1 MKKSYTI
8 KKFDSESEI
17 DFSKVPALNI
27 HNCLWDKT
35 GYAPVSMGQICYT
48 EKGLFIK
55 LTSFETEITGRYENL
70 NEPVYT
76 DSCLEFFLNPSPET
90 DKRYMNFETNCL
102 GTLLLGI
109 GENGKE
115 RTEVDVDFRKMFK
128 MASSVMKDTI
138 GAYTGNH
145 WWVSYHIPFD
155 FLENIF
161 GSLSIMPGKK
171 IAANMFKCGDETK
184 FEHYMSWNKVEGD
197 TPNFHQSQYFGEM
210 ILGE

>member
-1 MKKSYTI
+1 MKKTYTI
-8 KKFDSESEI
+8 KKFASAEDI

-35 GYAPVSMGQICYT
+35 GYAPVSMGQVAYT
-48 EKGLFIK
+48 DQGLYVK
-55 LTSFETEITGRYENL
+55 LTSYETEITGRYEIL

-76 DSCLEFFLNPSPET
+76 DSCLEFFLNPSPEN

-109 GENGKE
+109 GVHGDE
-115 RTEVDVDFRKMFK
+115 RRAINVDFKKTLQMT
-128 MASSVMKDTI
+128 SSVTKDSI
-138 GAYTGNH
+138 SNYH
-145 WWVSYHIPFD
+145 DICWWVRYFIPFE
-155 FLENIF
+155 FLETYF
-161 GSLSIMPGKK
+161 GKLTITSGKK

-184 FEHYMSWNKVEGD
+184 YEHYLSWNKVEGS

-210 ILGE
+210 IFE